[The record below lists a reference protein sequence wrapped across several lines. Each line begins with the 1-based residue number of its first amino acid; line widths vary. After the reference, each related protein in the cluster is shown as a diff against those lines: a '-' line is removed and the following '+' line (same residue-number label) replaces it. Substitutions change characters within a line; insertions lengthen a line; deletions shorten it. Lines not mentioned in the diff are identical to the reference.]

1 MNFNQGGNQ
10 ILRPYKNS
18 QFKYCQRLP
27 LPSFVLSCFL
37 FYGMVRNR
45 ISRVCSYFSSTERN
59 SELFSLPLKGLKGI
73 PRICFYFCSMERNSE
88 LFSLPWK
95 GSERNSENFLF
106 LSAITICSVY
116 SVFHGIIFMSEILN
130 LRGFQ
135 RGQKVEAPLK
145 KPQNWLIMCFASIQ
159 KIVSR
164 NFRISSKLDFY
175 VPFKSL
181 FEEKS
186 A

>member
-1 MNFNQGGNQ
+1 
-10 ILRPYKNS
+10 
-18 QFKYCQRLP
+18 
-27 LPSFVLSCFL
+27 
-37 FYGMVRNR
+37 
-45 ISRVCSYFSSTERN
+45 
-59 SELFSLPLKGLKGI
+59 
-73 PRICFYFCSMERNSE
+73 
-88 LFSLPWK
+88 
-95 GSERNSENFLF
+95 
-106 LSAITICSVY
+106 
-116 SVFHGIIFMSEILN
+116 MSEIPN

-135 RGQKVEAPLK
+135 RGQKVKAPSKTPKLAD
-145 KPQNWLIMCFASIQ
+145 MCFASIQ